1 MNRRIVCGLLIAAL
15 AGCETPPTKEQIGAV
30 TGAVVGGAIGSQV
43 GGGRGTTVAIIAGT
57 LAGAYLGSRIGKSM
71 DEKDRMKAAQALET
85 APTGQ
90 PTSWRNPDTG
100 AAYTVT
106 PTRTYQEAGAP
117 CRDFT
122 TKAVIEGKEEKVNGT
137 ACRQPDGSWKTS

>member
-30 TGAVVGGAIGSQV
+30 TGAVVGGAIGSQI

-71 DEKDRMKAAQALET
+71 DEKDRAKAAQALET
-85 APTGQ
+85 APTGS
-90 PTSWRNPDTG
+90 PTTWRNPDSG
-100 AAYTVT
+100 ATYTMT
-106 PTRTYQEAGAP
+106 PTRTYQEAGTP

-122 TKAVIEGKEEKVNGT
+122 TKAVIEGKEETVKGA
-137 ACRQPDGSWKTS
+137 ACRQPDGTWKTS

>member
-1 MNRRIVCGLLIAAL
+1 MKRNVIIGLLAAAL

-71 DEKDRMKAAQALET
+71 DEKDRVKAAQALET
-85 APTGQ
+85 APTGT

-100 AAYTVT
+100 ATYTVT
-106 PTRTYQEAGAP
+106 PTRTYQTASGP
-117 CRDFT
+117 CREFT
-122 TKAVIEGKEEKVNGT
+122 TQAVIDGKSEDVKGT
-137 ACRQPDGSWKTS
+137 ACRQPDGSWKAA